1 MIITQHEG
9 SVWAENTES
18 GPMFSII
25 LPVHRAEAMH
35 TVEQIQKT
43 A

>member
-9 SVWAENTES
+9 NVWAENTES
-18 GPMFSII
+18 GPMFSFV
-25 LPVHRAEAMH
+25 LPMQQDDATEAADPL
-35 TVEQIQKT
+35 QKS